1 MGEISKTVC
10 VGCHE
15 ELDESNVELRIAGI
29 GPVCPQCADEY
40 ETAFWGDLKQLFL
53 RTPMNLKIR

>member
-29 GPVCPQCADEY
+29 GPLCPQCADEY
-40 ETAFWGDLKQLFL
+40 ETAFWGD
-53 RTPMNLKIR
+53 

>member
-1 MGEISKTVC
+1 MVEVIKAEC

-29 GPVCPQCADEY
+29 GPLCPGCADEY
-40 ETAFWGDLKQLFL
+40 EAALWAD
-53 RTPMNLKIR
+53 